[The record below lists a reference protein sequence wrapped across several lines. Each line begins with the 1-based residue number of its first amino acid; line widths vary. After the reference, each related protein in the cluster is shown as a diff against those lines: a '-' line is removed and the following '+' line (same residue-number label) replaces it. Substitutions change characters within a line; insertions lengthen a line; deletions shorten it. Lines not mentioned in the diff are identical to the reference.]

1 MKFTCLKNIIVFAQT
16 VAVQNKIIIY
26 FFRGFVATF
35 REKSWAAFVFRLSDF
50 CKIVGHL
57 AILLVPTYC
66 KSRQVPIIQIVNICG
81 KINFFVLFVF
91 IVAVLVTNN
100 CFLFG
105 DVVGQR

>member
-1 MKFTCLKNIIVFAQT
+1 MKFACLKNIIVFAQT

-66 KSRQVPIIQIVNICG
+66 KSRQVPIVQIVNTV
-81 KINFFVLFVF
+81 FVAKLIFLLLLF
-91 IVAVLVTNN
+91 L
-100 CFLFG
+100 LWLYW
-105 DVVGQR
+105 